1 MPITN
6 EQKIRRKNHIG
17 SSDMSAILGL
27 NPYRTAYDVWL
38 DKTGQIEPQE
48 GNDRMDFGSA
58 IEGTILN
65 YAEREL
71 GTLRRNITIGLA
83 GTPIESNL
91 DAQCEAD
98 ECPVEAKSTGIF
110 GPIYGEWGEPGTD
123 QIPDWI
129 LPQCHIHLIVTGAE
143 TCFVPALIGTRGL
156 VMYRVEAN
164 ERMKRIILERAMEF
178 WEHVE
183 DGTPPPESTPSPS
196 ILKHIRREPKKIIS
210 IPADAVSRWMRAKE
224 ECSRAE
230 AEKEAAQAAVV
241 AALADAEAGD
251 LGDGSMVT
259 YYEQTRKAYEVKEAK
274 FRVLRFKKGR

>member
-1 MPITN
+1 MPITE
-6 EQKIRRKNHIG
+6 EQRVRRKRHIG

-38 DKTGQIEPQE
+38 DKTGQLEQQE
-48 GNDRMDFGSA
+48 GNDRMDFGNA
-58 IEGTILN
+58 VEETILD

-129 LPQCHIHLIVTGAE
+129 LPQCHIHLIVTGAA
-143 TCFVPALIGTRGL
+143 TCYVPALIGTRGL
-156 VMYRVEAN
+156 VMYQVEAN
-164 ERMKRIILERAMEF
+164 ERMKRIILERADEF
-178 WEHVE
+178 WRYVE

-196 ILKHIRREPKKIIS
+196 ILKHIRREPKKVID
-210 IPADAVSRWMRAKE
+210 IPVDAVARWLKAKE
-224 ECSRAE
+224 EFARAE
-230 AEKEAAQAAVV
+230 AEKDLAQAAVI
-241 AALADAEAGD
+241 AAMSDAECGRSE
-251 LGDGSMVT
+251 LGDVT
-259 YYEQTRKAYEVKEAK
+259 YYEQTRKAHEVKESK